1 MDDLQFDKAEFSN
14 PSGIGP
20 CVMCS
25 TKIGS
30 QYWHANGQVV
40 CPNCATTL
48 GTAQQAPARSLL
60 LKGTLYAVISAI
72 GCSIAYAAILIITNY
87 ELALISI
94 AVGWLV
100 GKAARV
106 GTGGLGGR
114 PVQIVAVI
122 ATYIAISGSLFFQI
136 IYSFFKEGKV
146 VNGILGY
153 VYLFVISL
161 GKPFFELQEG
171 FGGLLGIAILFFG
184 LQQAWQQT
192 HGIQVAIAGPY
203 STELAKQ
210 T

>member
-20 CVMCS
+20 CVMCAAPIES
-25 TKIGS
+25 E
-30 QYWHANGQVV
+30 YWHANGQVI
-40 CPNCATTL
+40 CPRCATTL
-48 GTAQQAPARSLL
+48 GTAQQTPAKHLL
-60 LKGTLYAVISAI
+60 LKGTLYAVVSAI
-72 GCSIAYAAILIITNY
+72 GCSIAYAAILVITNY

-136 IYSFFKEGKV
+136 LYSFFKEGKL
-146 VNGILGY
+146 VNGIFGY
-153 VYLFVISL
+153 LYLFVISL

-171 FGGLLGIAILFFG
+171 FSGILGIAILFFG

-192 HGIQVAIAGPY
+192 RSVQVAIAGPY
-203 STELAKQ
+203 STLVAKES
-210 T
+210 